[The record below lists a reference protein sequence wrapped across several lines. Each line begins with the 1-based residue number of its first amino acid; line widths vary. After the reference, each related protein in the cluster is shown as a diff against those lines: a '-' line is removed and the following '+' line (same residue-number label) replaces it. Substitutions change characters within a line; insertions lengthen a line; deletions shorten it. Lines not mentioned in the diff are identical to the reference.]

1 MRKEWLNK
9 RIFLY
14 FILLSAFWTLLIVI
28 LATVNYREVYN
39 NSLQIV
45 KSSAIDG
52 YNKDLVYRRWATI
65 HGGVYVPV
73 TDSTPPNPWLSNL
86 PERDITTPSG
96 KKLTLVNPA
105 YMTRQV
111 QELGVQQFGLR
122 GHITSLKPLRP
133 ANAPD
138 DWEKNALLAFE
149 QGVQESASL
158 EMLNG
163 KEYFRFMKPM
173 ITEDGCLKCH
183 RQQGYQIGEIRG
195 GISVSVPWEPVRK
208 QLNFHLLFLLIT
220 YGGIW
225 ITGLAGAGFIMK
237 GIHNHQKKQA
247 MMEDTLRKSE
257 QKYRSLFDN
266 LAQGM
271 ALHDIILDASGEAI
285 DYRFVDAN
293 KSFEELTG
301 LKREDII
308 GKTVLEVMPGT
319 EQVWIEKYGQVVAT
333 GKPLHYENYAS
344 ELEKHYEVVA
354 YRPQPGQFAVIV
366 SDITSRRQN
375 EKQIEQKNKELATL
389 NAEKDKF
396 FSIIA
401 HDLRSPFNGLLGLTI
416 LLEDEMSTM
425 TQDQVQKIV
434 VILRKSA
441 TNLYS
446 LLENLL
452 EWSQLQRGFIT
463 YSPEP
468 ILLMPKVLSE
478 TELLMVSANKKEIC
492 LNYAIPEGLI
502 VVADENM
509 LGGILRN
516 LTSNAVKFTQPGG
529 TVTIA
534 AKTIS
539 SQWVEVSVKDTGIGM
554 NKEIVGNL
562 FKLDK
567 DSKRRGTDNEPSTG
581 LGLII
586 CKDFIEKHGW
596 KLWVESE
603 EGIGSTFYFTLPY
616 NAEPEESNIL
626 QKSFPLEI
634 ANNDVSNLKILIA
647 EDDEVSTLLLE
658 VELETYSKEILKV
671 LSGIAAVEICRD
683 NPNIDLI
690 LMDIKMPEM
699 GGYEATRQ
707 IRTFNKDVIIIAQTA
722 YALAGDLEKA
732 LKAGCNDYITK
743 PVNKAVLQ
751 LLIQKYFNK

>member
-14 FILLSAFWTLLIVI
+14 FILSSAFWTLLIVI

-271 ALHDIILDASGEAI
+271 ALHDIILNASGEAI

-463 YSPEP
+463 YSPQP

-658 VELETYSKEILKV
+658 VELETYSKEILRV

-722 YALAGDLEKA
+722 YALAGDREKA

>member
-14 FILLSAFWTLLIVI
+14 FILSSAFWTLLIVI

-271 ALHDIILDASGEAI
+271 ALHDIILNASGEAI

-463 YSPEP
+463 YSPQP

-658 VELETYSKEILKV
+658 VELETYSKEILRV

-722 YALAGDLEKA
+722 YALDRRASCRERVSS
-732 LKAGCNDYITK
+732 
-743 PVNKAVLQ
+743 PV
-751 LLIQKYFNK
+751 

>member
-699 GGYEATRQ
+699 GGYEAARQ

-751 LLIQKYFNK
+751 SLIQKYFNK

>member
-271 ALHDIILDASGEAI
+271 ALHDIILNASGEAI

-375 EKQIEQKNKELATL
+375 EKQIEQKNEELATL

-699 GGYEATRQ
+699 GGYEAARQ